1 MEVFAMDRDFFL
13 VKLGN
18 DQDYFKA
25 LSDGPWVIFDHYL
38 VVQQWTPAFRVT
50 DKLPNTMVVWVQFP
64 GFPVHFYHKDLLF
77 SLGNLIGRAIKL
89 DFHTLHQQR
98 TRFAR
103 VAVEVDLS
111 QPLIP
116 RIRLDG
122 KWQRVEFENIPIVCF
137 ECGKIGHTKISCPE
151 LYPEQASN
159 RAVDFAPSP
168 ATVSVGSSSEEVSGF
183 GPWMLV
189 SRKSRRNQ
197 REFPRQGRPEQ
208 AEGISEGIINKQ
220 ERKEADVRK
229 ENGRP
234 PNQAGIKSPQRK
246 QSPQAT
252 HGGSLN
258 KKGKGE
264 NKKGKEV
271 VLADMEGEMASGILG
286 PVPRME
292 SPRKKGAASS
302 RGNVA
307 SSSGPKEDGPNT
319 PSQVGLVNLS
329 SKGEKGTKIVIVEA
343 QPYDPPPTRII
354 DPAVPSAVLRTKQR
368 KEKRKG
374 DQGKR
379 EMTPRKSTLVRHSPM
394 KPLKLW
400 SPVKDRKNRGHD
412 KRVSLTLQQIKE
424 WTESSQEVGDVEASR
439 EPAPSAAGVGLI
451 SSDGNGPP
459 A

>member
-50 DKLPNTMVVWVQFP
+50 DKLPSTMVVWVQFP
-64 GFPVHFYHKDLLF
+64 CFPVHFYHKDLLF

-111 QPLIP
+111 QPLVP

-122 KWQRVEFENIPIVCF
+122 KWQRVKSENLPIVCF
-137 ECGKIGHTKISCPE
+137 ECGKIGHTKISCPV

-159 RAVDFAPSP
+159 REAEFSP
-168 ATVSVGSSSEEVSGF
+168 TPTTASVEPSSEEVSGF

-189 SRKSRRNQ
+189 TRKSRRNQ
-197 REFPRQGRPEQ
+197 REIPNQGRPDQ
-208 AEGISEGIINKQ
+208 AEGISEGTINKQ
-220 ERKEADVRK
+220 ERKEASVRK
-229 ENGRP
+229 ENGKP
-234 PNQAGIKSPQRK
+234 PNQAGIKSSQQK

-252 HGGSLN
+252 QGGSSSKN
-258 KKGKGE
+258 GKGE
-264 NKKGKEV
+264 NKKGKEAV
-271 VLADMEGEMASGILG
+271 SVELEGEKASGILG
-286 PVPRME
+286 PVPRLE
-292 SPRKKGAASS
+292 SPKSRKGSASTKS
-302 RGNVA
+302 DVA
-307 SSSGPKEDGPNT
+307 SSSGPKEVGPNAIN
-319 PSQVGLVNLS
+319 QVGLVTHS
-329 SKGEKGTKIVIVEA
+329 VKGEKGTNFFIVEA
-343 QPYDPPPTRII
+343 QPYDPSPTRII
-354 DPAVPSAVLRTKQR
+354 DPAAPSAVLRTKQR

-374 DQGKR
+374 GQG
-379 EMTPRKSTLVRHSPM
+379 
-394 KPLKLW
+394 
-400 SPVKDRKNRGHD
+400 KNRGQD
-412 KRVSLTLQQIKE
+412 RRVSLTLQQIKE
-424 WTESSQEVGDVEASR
+424 WTELIPENRDGEAPR
-439 EPAPSAAGVGLI
+439 EPAPSAAGFRPKPT
-451 SSDGNGPP
+451 DGNGPP